1 MAHTSLGKT
10 VDWIQVYH
18 PIMSES
24 GVFFYPKSEKRN
36 VNTEIIR
43 EYMLDART
51 VHKQEKFEAMK
62 RGDLFTAAV
71 KDLQQG
77 NDKKAA
83 NSGYGAEGQASS
95 FLFDVQS
102 AMSVTAAGRG
112 QLSTMILCFEDL
124 FEDNVKFWNMDEFY
138 GFISNIVA
146 EKKTWEYNTF
156 DIVNYTPPKDVWVE
170 RFLNKF
176 YDPSLYVKEDVERT
190 YDILMKDEIARTYYK
205 SNIRGFL
212 RWNRVPS
219 DLLEDIAFTDVEY
232 IDPNVIPKE
241 IKDKVVE
248 FVKMTKEFVGY
259 KYGRFRYEDRAR
271 YMRRRS
277 IIISD
282 TDS

>member
-1 MAHTSLGKT
+1 MVSTYVKDTWTEAMVKLIRERYPDEDKETIEKYVLEQFEKDYRDTECDIFNSYEQTVAHTSLGKT

-146 EKKTWEYNTF
+146 EKKT
-156 DIVNYTPPKDVWVE
+156 
-170 RFLNKF
+170 R
-176 YDPSLYVKEDVERT
+176 
-190 YDILMKDEIARTYYK
+190 
-205 SNIRGFL
+205 
-212 RWNRVPS
+212 
-219 DLLEDIAFTDVEY
+219 
-232 IDPNVIPKE
+232 
-241 IKDKVVE
+241 
-248 FVKMTKEFVGY
+248 
-259 KYGRFRYEDRAR
+259 
-271 YMRRRS
+271 
-277 IIISD
+277 
-282 TDS
+282 